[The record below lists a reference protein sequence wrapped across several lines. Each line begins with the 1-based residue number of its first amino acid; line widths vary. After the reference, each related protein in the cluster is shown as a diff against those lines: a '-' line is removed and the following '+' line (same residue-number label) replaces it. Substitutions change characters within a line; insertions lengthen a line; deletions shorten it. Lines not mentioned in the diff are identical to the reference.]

1 MIDILLDNDN
11 DVLTQN
17 GDFALGDSTW
27 QDVGIIIQ
35 MNQGELK
42 SDPIL
47 GASLIRKKKANASD
61 EEIEQIVKLHL
72 ARDGKK
78 YNELKSQIR
87 INTQE

>member
-1 MIDILLDNDN
+1 MTDIILDNEN
-11 DVLTQN
+11 EIQIAN
-17 GDFALGDSTW
+17 GDFVLGDSTW

-47 GASLIRKKKANASD
+47 GASLIKKMKANASQ

-72 ARDGKK
+72 ARDGKR
-78 YNELKSQIR
+78 YNELKSQIQ
-87 INTQE
+87 INTEE